1 MEGGRILT
9 GGLSGGRAQRDS
21 AAPNRQTK
29 ERTGHDPTELGTI
42 ATQAVV
48 TPLSAVTDDRT
59 TLVAPRDV
67 NNRSEAAPLKP
78 SVPVVE
84 DGCGKEILGFTST
97 ETIKAYQGREISWG
111 SGIFIANTYS
121 LHCLHQNDSAS
132 RWAAV

>member
-21 AAPNRQTK
+21 AAPNRLTK
-29 ERTGHDPTELGTI
+29 ERTGHNPTELVTI

-48 TPLSAVTDDRT
+48 TPLSAVRDDRT
-59 TLVAPRDV
+59 TLVAPRDA

-78 SVPVVE
+78 SVPVIE

-97 ETIKAYQGREISWG
+97 ETMKAYQGRGSWG
-111 SGIFIANTYS
+111 VGNFICNTYS
-121 LHCLHQNDSAS
+121 LHCNHQNDSAL
-132 RWAAV
+132 RWAVV